1 MKYKAFAALAI
12 VAAVVGIATKVN
24 AQSSATPNSKAG
36 DYTTIRGNS
45 LTGINNRTA
54 EDDFARFF
62 AERNSQNS
70 QNNVSQ
76 QNVGEN
82 ISPADAWQ
90 LGDQIELRRREPITT
105 PNNLIFPQGEDS
117 FYSNDG
123 VQVQIDLDN
132 LNRNTRR

>member
-1 MKYKAFAALAI
+1 MNYKVFAALAI
-12 VAAVVGIATKVN
+12 AAAILGIGSNVN
-24 AQSSATPNSKAG
+24 AQSSVAPNSNSK
-36 DYTTIRGNS
+36 DYTIRGNS

-62 AERNSQNS
+62 AERNSP
-70 QNNVSQ
+70 NNVSQ

-90 LGDQIELRRREPITT
+90 LGDQVELRRREPITT
-105 PNNLIFPQGEDS
+105 PNNVIFPQGEDS

-132 LNRNTRR
+132 LDRNTRR

>member
-1 MKYKAFAALAI
+1 MKYKVFAALAI
-12 VAAVVGIATKVN
+12 VAAVVGIASKVN

-45 LTGINNRTA
+45 LTGIDNRTA

-62 AERNSQNS
+62 AEKISP
-70 QNNVSQ
+70 NNVSQ

-132 LNRNTRR
+132 LDRNTKR

>member
-12 VAAVVGIATKVN
+12 VAAVVGIGSNVN
-24 AQSSATPNSKAG
+24 AQSSATPNSNAG

-45 LTGINNRTA
+45 LTGIDNRTA

-62 AERNSQNS
+62 AERNSQN
-70 QNNVSQ
+70 NISQ

-82 ISPADAWQ
+82 ISPVETLQ
-90 LGDQIELRRREPITT
+90 LGDQVELRRREPITT
-105 PNNLIFPQGEDS
+105 PNNVIFPQGEDS

-123 VQVQIDLDN
+123 VQVQIDLD
-132 LNRNTRR
+132 RNTRR